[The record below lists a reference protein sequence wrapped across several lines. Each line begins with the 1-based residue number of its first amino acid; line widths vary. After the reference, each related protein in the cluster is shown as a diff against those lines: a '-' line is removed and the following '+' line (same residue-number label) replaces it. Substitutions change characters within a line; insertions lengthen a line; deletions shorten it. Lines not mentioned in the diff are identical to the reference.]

1 MFARTSVSCCEG
13 CCDGNAGGAR
23 NVISAPNPALGPSL
37 GDPAEERGA

>member
-1 MFARTSVSCCEG
+1 MATPAV
-13 CCDGNAGGAR
+13 AR